1 MLFDDKS
8 GAWRLTRV
16 GLQGAKASDQWRLSH
31 LERLQWVRDVI
42 EGNMR
47 LRTPV
52 TIQTRALN
60 CAVGTGLFLASST
73 QSCPNT
79 PSVDAW
85 EVRVADHWHDQTAWI
100 MTE

>member
-1 MLFDDKS
+1 MALETRCLARSQGDKAPLIN
-8 GAWRLTRV
+8 GGYRRLPY
-16 GLQGAKASDQWRLSH
+16 

-42 EGNMR
+42 EESVR

-73 QSCPNT
+73 QSYPNT